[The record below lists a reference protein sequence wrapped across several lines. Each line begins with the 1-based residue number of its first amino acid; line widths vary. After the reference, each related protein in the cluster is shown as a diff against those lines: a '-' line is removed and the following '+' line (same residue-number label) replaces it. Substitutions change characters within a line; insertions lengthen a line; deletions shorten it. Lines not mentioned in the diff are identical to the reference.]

1 MIKSKNH
8 IHAGNSI
15 FPLNQQFILS
25 LILFTGLLM
34 ACGQKTEVAT
44 DQKGEAFI
52 DDLMDKMTLE
62 EKIGQLNLVA
72 SSDFITGDFSA
83 TDIGKKVRDGKV
95 GAILNIRSA
104 KKIRTVQKAAIE
116 ETRLGIPILFGLD
129 IIHGYKTIFPIPLGL
144 SCSFDLDL
152 IHKTARIAA
161 LESSADGLAWT
172 YSPMVDVSRDPRWGR
187 VAEGSG
193 EDTYLGCL
201 VAEAY
206 VRGYQGDDLS
216 ANNTIMACVKHFAAY
231 GDAEAGREY
240 NTVDLSKLTLF
251 EYYLPPFQAAVDA
264 GVGSLM
270 TAFNEISGVP
280 STSNRWLLRN
290 VLRDQW
296 GFEGFTVSDY
306 SSINELIEHGVATDT
321 SQTAELA
328 MKAGVDMDMQ
338 GSAYLNY
345 LKKLV
350 DEGKISKDLINQAV
364 RRILEAKVK
373 LGLFDDPYKYCDE
386 KRLKTDIMNEE
397 QLAAAR
403 ESVAKSCVL
412 LKNENNTL
420 PISKDVKSIAIIG
433 PLGNAKKDM
442 LGNWMAAGEPEKAVT
457 LLEGVKNKVGSN
469 VRMQWT
475 EGCKVNGT
483 DKSGFTDAVNLAK
496 QSDFVIL
503 ALGEHGWMSG
513 EAASRTNINLPGV
526 QNELAEAVI
535 KTGKPTAVVLFN
547 GRPLTITKLNEIAP
561 AILETWF
568 GGTQAGNGIADVL
581 FGDYNPSGK
590 LTMTFPRS
598 VGQVPIYYNHKNTGR
613 PVDPQR
619 SDFKYLSKYI
629 DSSNEP
635 LYPFGYGLSYTT
647 FKYADFSV
655 KVERDQIKIGV
666 NVSNTGDMD
675 GEEVVHLYVQ
685 DKVGTITRPVKE
697 LKGFQKV
704 MIKKGESKILN
715 FTLTKDDLA
724 FYHPDLKKYFEPG
737 EFTISVGGNSAETIF
752 KTDIVN

>member
-1 MIKSKNH
+1 MFKSRKQSLNK
-8 IHAGNSI
+8 IQIFFLIFFFLEISNS
-15 FPLNQQFILS
+15 
-25 LILFTGLLM
+25 
-34 ACGQKTEVAT
+34 CKQKSEVST
-44 DQKGEAFI
+44 NSNGDAFI
-52 DDLMDKMTLE
+52 DELIGQMTLE

-83 TDIGKKVRDGKV
+83 TDISKKVREGKV

-104 KKIRTVQKAAIE
+104 ERIRTVQQAAVE

-144 SCSFDLDL
+144 SCSFDLDM
-152 IHKTARIAA
+152 IEKTARIAA
-161 LESSADGLAWT
+161 VESSADGLAWT

-187 VAEGSG
+187 VAEGAG

-206 VRGYQGDDLS
+206 VRGYQGDDQS

-240 NTVDLSKLTLF
+240 NTVDISKLTLF
-251 EYYLPPFQAAVDA
+251 EYYLPPFKAAIDA

-280 STSNRWLLRN
+280 ATSNKWLLRDL
-290 VLRDQW
+290 LREQW
-296 GFEGFTVSDY
+296 GFDGFTVSDY
-306 SSINELIEHGVATDT
+306 TSINELENHGVAADT
-321 SQTAELA
+321 SQAAELVI
-328 MKAGVDMDMQ
+328 KAGVDMDMQ
-338 GSAYLNY
+338 GSAYLHY
-345 LKKLV
+345 LKQLV
-350 DEGKISKDLINQAV
+350 EEGKITEDLIDQAV
-364 RRILEAKVK
+364 RRVIEAKMK

-386 KRLKTDIMNEE
+386 ERVKIDIMNAE

-412 LKNENNTL
+412 LKNQNHTL

-433 PLGNAKKDM
+433 PLGNSKKDM
-442 LGNWMAAGEPEKAVT
+442 LGNWMAAGEPKKAVT
-457 LLEGVKNKVGSN
+457 LMEGMINKAGSCASVKW
-469 VRMQWT
+469 M
-475 EGCKVNGT
+475 EGCKVNDP
-483 DKSGFTDAVNLAK
+483 DKSGFAEAVNLAR

-513 EAASRTNINLPGV
+513 EAASRTDIGLPGV
-526 QNELAEAVI
+526 QNNLAEAVI

-547 GRPLTITKLNEIAP
+547 GRPLTITKLDEIAP

-613 PVDPQR
+613 PINPER
-619 SDFKYLSKYI
+619 PDFKYLSKYL
-629 DSSNEP
+629 DSPNDP

-647 FKYADFSV
+647 FKYDGLSV
-655 KVERDQIKIGV
+655 EVEGDQINIRVK
-666 NVSNTGDMD
+666 VSNTGDMD
-675 GEEVVHLYVQ
+675 GEEVVQLYVQ
-685 DKVGTITRPVKE
+685 DNIGTITRPVKE

-704 MIKKGESKILN
+704 MIKKGESRILT
-715 FTLTKDDLA
+715 FTLTRDDLA
-724 FYHPDLKKYFEPG
+724 FYHPDLTKNFEPG
-737 EFTISVGGNSAETIF
+737 EFVVYVGGNSKDTVSEKI
-752 KTDIVN
+752 IIE

>member
-8 IHAGNSI
+8 IHFGNCI

-25 LILFTGLLM
+25 LVLFTGLLM
-34 ACGQKTEVAT
+34 ACGHKTEVAT

-104 KKIRTVQKAAIE
+104 EKIRTVQKTAIE

-152 IHKTARIAA
+152 IQKTARIAA
-161 LESSADGLAWT
+161 QESSADGLAWT

-216 ANNTIMACVKHFAAY
+216 ANNTLMACVKHFAAY

-240 NTVDLSKLTLF
+240 NTVDMSKLTLF

-280 STSNRWLLRN
+280 STSNPYLLRDL
-290 VLRDQW
+290 LRDQW

-306 SSINELIEHGVATDT
+306 TSINELIEHGVATDT

-338 GSAYLNY
+338 GSAYLNH
-345 LKKLV
+345 LKDLV
-350 DEGKISKDLINQAV
+350 DEGKVSVDLIDQAV

-412 LKNENNTL
+412 LKNDNNLL
-420 PISKDVKSIAIIG
+420 PIQKDVRSIAIIG
-433 PLGNAKKDM
+433 PLGNSKKDM

-457 LLEGVKNKVGSN
+457 LLEGIKNKVGSD
-469 VRMQWT
+469 VRVQWT

-496 QSDFVIL
+496 QSDFIIL

-513 EAASRTNINLPGV
+513 EAASRTDIGLPGV
-526 QNELAEAVI
+526 QNDLAEAVI
-535 KTGKPTAVVLFN
+535 KAGKPTTVVLFN
-547 GRPLTITKLNEIAP
+547 GRPLAVTKLDEIAP

-590 LTMTFPRS
+590 LTMTFPRN

-613 PVDPQR
+613 PIDPQR
-619 SDFKYLSKYI
+619 PGFKYLSKYI

-635 LYPFGYGLSYTT
+635 LYSFGYGLSYTT
-647 FKYADFSV
+647 FKYDDFSV
-655 KVERDQIKIGV
+655 KVEADQIKIGV
-666 NVSNTGDMD
+666 NVANTGDMD
-675 GEEVVHLYVQ
+675 GEEVVQLYVQ

-715 FTLTKDDLA
+715 FTLIKDDLA
-724 FYHPDLKKYFEPG
+724 FYHPDLSKSFEPG
-737 EFTISVGGNSAETIF
+737 EFVFYVGGNSVETL
-752 KTDIVN
+752 TETLEVH